1 MVWRLSQQHGN
12 YCALLLAVITWTLPV
27 QGRSENGKL
36 DLTTLEHDKIV
47 GHFNG
52 AKNRGIQF
60 LSEIK
65 DGYQVLQITTLQG
78 ELLYRT
84 EGHASSHVLA
94 SILGQELLIANIT
107 GTPSQKS
114 HSSSYHVPSNWSQLT
129 KNVVRQKMSLHTV
142 LPYLD
147 QEKANSTLRTAISA
161 LLPRLETRYV
171 VMAARALGKDV
182 RILGKEYPAA
192 MNLYVLAMRLSKSPN
207 RVNAEALA
215 QSSNYYDGSNA
226 FYDKLHYRNAIEK
239 AAEHSMLQAIAVVKT
254 NPDYH
259 TKGEL
264 MHTTQLSLIWQEA
277 KSTKTHL
284 YWHMK
289 NCSGDPDVLGA
300 RMMRISKHFQIPGK
314 FLPATVVVRAMD
326 VLGVELAATT
336 TGGTSWLKDV

>member
-1 MVWRLSQQHGN
+1 MPLIDVGGSIKLIIIPYHICTNNSCVITTRMVWRLSQQHGI

-36 DLTTLEHDKIV
+36 NLTTLEHDKIV
-47 GHFNG
+47 GHFSG

-65 DGYQVLQITTLQG
+65 DGYHVLQITTLQG
-78 ELLYRT
+78 KLLYRT

-129 KNVVRQKMSLHTV
+129 KNVVRQKISLHTV

-171 VMAARALGKDV
+171 VMAARALGKDI

-226 FYDKLHYRNAIEK
+226 CAYSYCTQNGACCTMCPVGGDCEGMCGGGCSCWSWVCGDCCYHQGCYDHDRCCTDFYTAHC
-239 AAEHSMLQAIAVVKT
+239 
-254 NPDYH
+254 
-259 TKGEL
+259 
-264 MHTTQLSLIWQEA
+264 LIPWGFSCDSYA
-277 KSTKTHL
+277 C
-284 YWHMK
+284 Y
-289 NCSGDPDVLGA
+289 
-300 RMMRISKHFQIPGK
+300 
-314 FLPATVVVRAMD
+314 
-326 VLGVELAATT
+326 
-336 TGGTSWLKDV
+336 

>member
-1 MVWRLSQQHGN
+1 MVWRLSQQHGI
-12 YCALLLAVITWTLPV
+12 YCAMLLAVITWTLPV

-36 DLTTLEHDKIV
+36 NLTTLEHDKIV
-47 GHFNG
+47 GHFSG

-65 DGYQVLQITTLQG
+65 DGYHVLQITTLQG
-78 ELLYRT
+78 KLLYRT
-84 EGHASSHVLA
+84 EGHASSHVFA

-129 KNVVRQKMSLHTV
+129 KNVVRQKTSLHTV

-171 VMAARALGKDV
+171 VMAARALGKDI

-226 FYDKLHYRNAIEK
+226 CAYSYCTQNGACCTMCPVGGDCEGMCGGGCSCWSWVCGDCCYHQGCYDHDQCCTDFYTAHC
-239 AAEHSMLQAIAVVKT
+239 
-254 NPDYH
+254 
-259 TKGEL
+259 
-264 MHTTQLSLIWQEA
+264 LIPWGFSCDSYA
-277 KSTKTHL
+277 C
-284 YWHMK
+284 Y
-289 NCSGDPDVLGA
+289 
-300 RMMRISKHFQIPGK
+300 
-314 FLPATVVVRAMD
+314 
-326 VLGVELAATT
+326 
-336 TGGTSWLKDV
+336 